1 MPINEKQ
8 TFSVLTQSPAK
19 NLTVDY
25 LTREEALDILQVK
38 RSTLYSYV
46 SRGLIR
52 CIKLN
57 GNALSHYSLEDI
69 KRLKA
74 KSSARAG
81 HGPVAAG
88 AMRWGDPVILTSIT
102 AITPDG
108 PRYRRRL
115 ATDIVRSNVPFEVV
129 TEYLWTGHWNDGPV
143 VWQNEDIPSTV
154 PQSLEAVFQLHPNI
168 HILQLLAQA
177 TMSIGISESSLL
189 DRNELSRTDVLSAR
203 RLISAM
209 TGVFGFLGPTK
220 SYVMPL
226 AGESIADTLARS
238 LGLSADPV
246 VICAL
251 NSALVLVADH
261 ELNPATFAARI
272 AASWGAQFHSCI
284 SAALDVHYGI
294 GKGCD
299 RVEALFSSSPQPE
312 DVVAKVLEKIEQGQ
326 RLEGFSH
333 RLYPLGDPRSK
344 VLMKL
349 AHENGPYHLPTQ
361 SILKALQALE
371 NKCSIYPNIETG
383 LVLISRSLNLAPQA
397 AGALF
402 ALGRSAGWVAH
413 ILEQRLAGF
422 EIRPRAQFTD
432 PYEGINHHG

>member
-1 MPINEKQ
+1 MSDPQ
-8 TFSVLTQSPAK
+8 TFSVLPTSSAK
-19 NLTVDY
+19 APTLDY

-57 GNALSHYSLEDI
+57 GSAVGHYALEDI

-74 KSSARAG
+74 KSSARSG

-88 AMRWGDPVILTSIT
+88 AMRWGDPVILSSIT

-115 ATDIVRSNVPFEVV
+115 ATDIVRSNTPFEVV
-129 TEYLWTGHWNDGPV
+129 TDYLWTGHWNEESS
-143 VWQNEDIPSTV
+143 VWQNETIPIAV
-154 PQSLEAVFQLHPNI
+154 PQSLEAIVQVHPHI

-177 TMSIGISESSLL
+177 TMSMGISENTPLAL
-189 DRNELSRTDVLSAR
+189 NELARTDVMSAR

-209 TGVFGFLGPTK
+209 TGVFGFLGPTQ
-220 SYVMPL
+220 SYVMPI
-226 AGESIADTLARS
+226 AGESIAHTLARS
-238 LGLSADPV
+238 LGLVADPV

-299 RVEALFSSSPQPE
+299 RVESLFSSSPQPK
-312 DVVAKVLEKIEQGQ
+312 DVVSKVLEKIEQGQ
-326 RLEGFSH
+326 RLEGFNH
-333 RLYPLGDPRSK
+333 RLYPFGDPRSK

-349 AHENGPYHLPTQ
+349 AHQNAPYHLPTQ

-383 LVLISRSLNLAPQA
+383 LVLISRSLNLAPQT

-432 PYEGINHHG
+432 PYEGINHPG